1 MTLPVRR
8 GGRAAPPGQGLLV
21 ASRGGTAVLCV
32 VIALGATWPEGAGR
46 VAQVVALV
54 LFAAGS
60 LGFGQA
66 FAVAVRRSR
75 FEQVSTMAVFMQ
87 MPGAPRSVRVELWV
101 AVGLQFA
108 AGLTGA
114 ALRPFGPLAFGIL
127 GGVYG
132 LGVIALWGAGHG
144 EFPSRAGQLERRRN
158 G

>member
-1 MTLPVRR
+1 M
-8 GGRAAPPGQGLLV
+8 
-21 ASRGGTAVLCV
+21 
-32 VIALGATWPEGAGR
+32 
-46 VAQVVALV
+46 AQVVALV

>member
-1 MTLPVRR
+1 M
-8 GGRAAPPGQGLLV
+8 
-21 ASRGGTAVLCV
+21 ASRGGTAVLCA
-32 VIALGATWPEGAGR
+32 VIALGATWPDGAAP

-54 LFAAGS
+54 LFAAGT
-60 LGFGQA
+60 LCFGWA

-75 FEQVSTMAVFMQ
+75 FEKVSTVAVFMQ

-101 AVGLQFA
+101 AVGLQFV
-108 AGLTGA
+108 AGVTGA

-144 EFPSRAGQLERRRN
+144 EFPARAERVERRRN